1 MNRLVKVI
9 SIAVVSA
16 VILSAC
22 SNNKKTDETI
32 AGLEEETIVETMSEA
47 TNTLTPEPT
56 NATIPTSEPT
66 SEYIEFGRY
75 EQDGD
80 VSNGPEPIEW
90 EVVSEEEGRILLI
103 SRFILDC
110 QPYNT
115 EDTEVTW
122 ESCSLREWLN
132 NDFYNAAF
140 DESEQNQILT
150 VILSNPD
157 NAEFETEGGND
168 TEDKVFCLS
177 VEEIFDNYEYDFW
190 DGEYGYFQELVT
202 EVTQYAIDQGVFNE
216 LITSEYYTDYW
227 ESLGYTED
235 TVGLNCGSWWLRSP
249 GDNNEYAAYGC
260 YDGSV
265 GWGLFGSALVSEAYG
280 VRPAIYLNVPE

>member
-1 MNRLVKVI
+1 M
-9 SIAVVSA
+9 
-16 VILSAC
+16 
-22 SNNKKTDETI
+22 
-32 AGLEEETIVETMSEA
+32 
-47 TNTLTPEPT
+47 
-56 NATIPTSEPT
+56 
-66 SEYIEFGRY
+66 
-75 EQDGD
+75 
-80 VSNGPEPIEW
+80 
-90 EVVSEEEGRILLI
+90 
-103 SRFILDC
+103 
-110 QPYNT
+110 
-115 EDTEVTW
+115 
-122 ESCSLREWLN
+122 
-132 NDFYNAAF
+132 
-140 DESEQNQILT
+140 
-150 VILSNPD
+150 ILSNPD

-249 GDNNEYAAYGC
+249 GDNNEYAAYGD

-265 GWGLFGSALVSEAYG
+265 GWGLFGSVLVSEAYG